1 MMSGKPDCWKDIEEA
16 GMAALYVEDDE
27 TLRIVDGYEWLHGAK
42 FIHRRVV
49 QGGLLPAVVES
60 WYPSSNDSYG
70 LMLEDDVELS
80 PLFYAWAK
88 MSLLMYR

>member
-1 MMSGKPDCWKDIEEA
+1 MRIN
-16 GMAALYVEDDE
+16 VEQTADEE

-42 FIHRRVV
+42 FMHRRVV